1 MLEVKR
7 HKYLIDYYMVFSPY
21 MPTTGGGAGQRST
34 LLIHRCNTKHTKSSA
49 QVMIDGKSPE
59 NAPGQICAQ
68 YGLMD
73 HIDLGRSAP
82 VRKREDGCL
91 YLFVCHTNFLVF
103 GVAENHIK
111 PN

>member
-1 MLEVKR
+1 
-7 HKYLIDYYMVFSPY
+7 
-21 MPTTGGGAGQRST
+21 
-34 LLIHRCNTKHTKSSA
+34 
-49 QVMIDGKSPE
+49 MIDGKSPE
-59 NAPGQICAQ
+59 DAPGQICAQ

-73 HIDLGRSAP
+73 HIDLGRSAR

-91 YLFVCHTNFLVF
+91 CFFVCHTNFLVF

>member
-1 MLEVKR
+1 
-7 HKYLIDYYMVFSPY
+7 MVFSPY
-21 MPTTGGGAGQRST
+21 MPTTSGGAGQCST

-73 HIDLGRSAP
+73 HIDLRRSAP
-82 VRKREDGCL
+82 IRKRGDSCL
-91 YLFVCHTNFLVF
+91 CFFVLHATFLVF
-103 GVAENHIK
+103 DVAENHIK
-111 PN
+111 LNQ